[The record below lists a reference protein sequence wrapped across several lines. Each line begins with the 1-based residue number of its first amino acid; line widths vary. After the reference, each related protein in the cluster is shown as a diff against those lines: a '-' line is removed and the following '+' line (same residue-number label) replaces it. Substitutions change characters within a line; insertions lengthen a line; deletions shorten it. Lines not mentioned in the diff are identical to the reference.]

1 MQRRSRSL
9 VGIASLA
16 RGLLKQ
22 VAADVNEV
30 SSASVLPGPLVAS
43 LQRPA
48 MLTSSPPSDRAIAGG
63 YDVVV
68 VGGGFYGAR
77 LALMLR
83 RQGQSVLLVER
94 GSHLLGRAS
103 LRNQARVHNGYHY
116 PRSILTSLR
125 SRMNYARFLDEY
137 ADCVDR
143 SFPHYYAVGKKMS
156 KITAGQFAEF
166 CRRIGAPLMVAPAK
180 VSQMFDSSRVDAVF
194 EAQECAFDAVKL
206 RARVTAELATAGV
219 EVALESEA
227 IRVAT
232 NAAETVVAIKS
243 NDSEFGVT
251 ADLVVNAT
259 YSRLNHLLAASGAA
273 PIPAKHE
280 FTEMALI
287 EPPVELGGAAVT
299 MMDGPFFS
307 MMPYPSRGLF
317 TFSHVRY
324 TPQCHWH
331 DTQAEPIRDAEW
343 LLANPRSRFAHM
355 VRDAQRYLPAMRGA
369 RYVDSLFEVKTVMP
383 RSEQDDSRPILLREC
398 VEHPAVLT
406 VLGAKIDSVYDVE
419 DALAAVLARRGQP
432 ALSVAQ

>member
-1 MQRRSRSL
+1 
-9 VGIASLA
+9 
-16 RGLLKQ
+16 
-22 VAADVNEV
+22 
-30 SSASVLPGPLVAS
+30 
-43 LQRPA
+43 
-48 MLTSSPPSDRAIAGG
+48 
-63 YDVVV
+63 
-68 VGGGFYGAR
+68 
-77 LALMLR
+77 
-83 RQGQSVLLVER
+83 
-94 GSHLLGRAS
+94 
-103 LRNQARVHNGYHY
+103 
-116 PRSILTSLR
+116 
-125 SRMNYARFLDEY
+125 MNYARFLDEY

-143 SFPHYYAVGKKMS
+143 SFPHYYAVGKEMS

-251 ADLVVNAT
+251 ADLVLNAT

-419 DALAAVLARRGQP
+419 DALAAVLARRGRP